1 MLPNQETCGLIA
13 LDPGHPGSIAAPDD
27 QLSHNF
33 AQVKTKFQWVF
44 YQFVLQFGCENQKM
58 SKNVIMLIVQANA
71 S

>member
-13 LDPGHPGSIAAPDD
+13 LDPEHPGSIAAPDD

-33 AQVKTKFQWVF
+33 AQVKTRFQWVF
-44 YQFVLQFGCENQKM
+44 YQFVLQSGCKNQKM
-58 SKNVIMLIVQANA
+58 LKNVMMRIVQANA